1 LNTHLFKR
9 PKTSEEGTPSK
20 NSQDGRNEYETNIL
34 LEDVEGHSAPMTRRL
49 TSKFETAA
57 NVLEQIGAVESIKE
71 KQEIEEKFTD

>member
-1 LNTHLFKR
+1 
-9 PKTSEEGTPSK
+9 
-20 NSQDGRNEYETNIL
+20 
-34 LEDVEGHSAPMTRRL
+34 MTRRL